1 MSIRPI
7 KSTAFVAVL
16 MMTVL
21 VSACGGV
28 NPLGVGEQGNGAQVQ
43 PTSTPIP
50 TAPAVARPT
59 YLAQRGNVEEVLNF
73 SGRWQPRDQLP
84 LSFEIAGNI
93 RQVKVRRNDTV
104 KAGDLL
110 ADYQITDLENQLA
123 SAQLS
128 LETAIS
134 NLSSGADSDVGS
146 VANAEVA
153 LANAKLS
160 LESQKANSPWTQ
172 TASAYNSLQDAK
184 RNYDNAVRSYD
195 DVRSRPESA
204 PSAIEQAYNQVKS
217 AESQVKNAE
226 ISYSSA
232 AQSFNNYK
240 FQVAQ
245 AENSVIN
252 AQLNLESARRG
263 GGNPSQQQ
271 AVRSAQLQVDQIKAN
286 IARSSLY
293 APIDGQVLE
302 VNVKPGD
309 SAQAFATVIVIGK
322 ADPKEA
328 IATLAIGDAQKLSVG
343 LVGVCQV
350 ANKPET
356 AVQCIVRRLP
366 VSARDSDQTTRIA
379 ASFDELNLPIGTL
392 IDIDM
397 PLQVSE
403 NVLWLPPA
411 AVQTFQNRTFV
422 IVQTPDGQRVV
433 DVVLG
438 LQTDDRV
445 EIKEGLNEGDV
456 VVGP

>member
-1 MSIRPI
+1 MMSIRPM
-7 KSTAFVAVL
+7 KPTAFLTLALMLLVA
-16 MMTVL
+16 
-21 VSACGGV
+21 ACGGI
-28 NPLGVGEQGNGAQVQ
+28 NLPGGEQGAQQVP

-59 YLAQRGNVEEVLNF
+59 YLVQRGTVEEVLSF

-84 LSFEIAGNI
+84 LSFEIAGQI

-104 KAGDLL
+104 HAGDLL
-110 ADYQITDLENQLA
+110 ADYQITDLENQLK
-123 SAQLS
+123 SAELS
-128 LETAIS
+128 LETAIA

-146 VANAEVA
+146 VADAEVA

-172 TASAYNSLQDAK
+172 TANAYNSLQDAK
-184 RNYDNAVRSYD
+184 RNYDNAVRNYD
-195 DVRSRPESA
+195 DVRSRPESP
-204 PSAIEQAYNQVKS
+204 PSSIEQAYNSVKS
-217 AESQVKNAE
+217 AESQVRNAE

-240 FQVAQ
+240 FQLAQ
-245 AENSVIN
+245 SENNVLQ
-252 AQLNLESARRG
+252 AQMRLDSARRG

-302 VNVKPGD
+302 VNIKPGD
-309 SAQAFATVIVIGK
+309 SAQAFASVIVIGK

-328 IATLAIGDAQKLSVG
+328 IATLAIGDAQKLSVS

-356 AVQCIVRRLP
+356 AVQCIVRRIP
-366 VSARDSDQTTRIA
+366 ASARDADQTTRVA
-379 ASFDELNLPIGTL
+379 ASFDELPIGTL

-397 PLQVSE
+397 PLQVRE

-422 IVQTPDGQRVV
+422 IIQTPDGQRVV
-433 DVVLG
+433 DVVIG
-438 LQTDDRV
+438 LRTDDRV
-445 EIKEGLNEGDV
+445 EIKDGLNEGDV

>member
-1 MSIRPI
+1 MSIRPM
-7 KSTAFVAVL
+7 KPTAFLTLALMLLVA
-16 MMTVL
+16 
-21 VSACGGV
+21 ACGGI
-28 NPLGVGEQGNGAQVQ
+28 NLPGGEQGAQQVP

-59 YLAQRGNVEEVLNF
+59 YLVQRGTVEEVLSF

-84 LSFEIAGNI
+84 LSFEIAGQI

-104 KAGDLL
+104 HAGDLL
-110 ADYQITDLENQLA
+110 ADYQITDLENQLK
-123 SAQLS
+123 SAELS
-128 LETAIS
+128 LETAIA

-146 VANAEVA
+146 VADAEVA

-172 TASAYNSLQDAK
+172 TANAYNSLQDAK
-184 RNYDNAVRSYD
+184 RNYDNAVRNYD
-195 DVRSRPESA
+195 DVRSRPESP
-204 PSAIEQAYNQVKS
+204 PSSIEQAYNSVKS
-217 AESQVKNAE
+217 AESQVRNAE

-240 FQVAQ
+240 FQLAQ
-245 AENSVIN
+245 SENNVLQ
-252 AQLNLESARRG
+252 AQMRLDSARRG

-302 VNVKPGD
+302 VNIKPGD
-309 SAQAFATVIVIGK
+309 SAQAFASVIVIGK

-328 IATLAIGDAQKLSVG
+328 IATLAIGDAQKLSVS

-356 AVQCIVRRLP
+356 AVQCIVRRIP
-366 VSARDSDQTTRIA
+366 ASARDADQTTRVA
-379 ASFDELNLPIGTL
+379 ASFDELPIGTL

-397 PLQVSE
+397 PLQVRE

-422 IVQTPDGQRVV
+422 IIQTPDGQRVV
-433 DVVLG
+433 DVVIG
-438 LQTDDRV
+438 LRTDDRV
-445 EIKEGLNEGDV
+445 EIKDGLNEGDV